1 MPLITVCIPCYN
13 RAPVL
18 PALLDTVLG
27 QAFDDFDILL
37 REDRSPERDAIRTI
51 VEDYQ
56 RRHPGRIRYIEN
68 ERNLGYDGNLR
79 ALIEAAT
86 GEYCL
91 FMGNDDLM
99 CEGTLAH
106 VAAVIQRHPE
116 LGVLVRSYA
125 AFNGTP
131 DNIDQTFR
139 YFPDERMYPAGADA
153 VAVAFRRS
161 VVIPGM
167 VLHRIDALAVSTD
180 RFDGVLLYQLY
191 LVGRLAAR
199 RSVVFT
205 PQVLTLYRNGGVP
218 DFGNAEAERGK
229 FVPKEHTPES
239 SLHFMQGMVDI
250 ARHVE
255 AVEGIPVHRRIV
267 ADIGNYA
274 YPILSIQADKP
285 LGVFLRYSLGLARL
299 GLWRS
304 PLFPVY
310 FLSLLV
316 LGPKTSESLIRWI
329 KGRLGY
335 TPAFGDAR
343 APRPRRVD
351 PG

>member
-27 QAFDDFDILL
+27 QAFDDYDVLL
-37 REDRSPERDAIRTI
+37 REDGSPERDAIRAV

-56 RRHPGRIRYIEN
+56 RHHPGRIRYIEN

-79 ALIEAAT
+79 ALVESAT
-86 GEYCL
+86 GDYCL

-106 VAAVIQRHPE
+106 VADVVGRHPG

-139 YFPDERMYPAGADA
+139 YFPEERVYPPGADA

-167 VLHRIDALAVSTD
+167 VLHRADALAAATD
-180 RFDGVLLYQLY
+180 RFDGILLYQIY
-191 LVGRLAAR
+191 LVGRIAAHR
-199 RSVVFT
+199 PVVFT
-205 PQVLTLYRNGGVP
+205 PQVLTLYRNGGIP

-255 AVEGIPVHRRIV
+255 QVEGIAVHRRIV
-267 ADIGNYA
+267 ADIADYA

-299 GLWRS
+299 GFWRS
-304 PLFPVY
+304 PLFPLY
-310 FLSLLV
+310 FLSLLL
-316 LGPKTSESLIRWI
+316 LGTRGSEALIRWI
-329 KGRLGY
+329 KRRLGH
-335 TPAFGDAR
+335 TPRLGEAR
-343 APRPRRVD
+343 TRGGRN
-351 PG
+351 

>member
-13 RAPVL
+13 RASVL

-27 QAFDDFDILL
+27 QPFDDFDVLL
-37 REDRSPERDAIRTI
+37 REDRSPERDAIRAV
-51 VEDYQ
+51 VEQYQ
-56 RRHPGRIRYIEN
+56 RSHPGRIRYVEN

-79 ALIEAAT
+79 ALVESAA

-106 VAAVIQRHPE
+106 VAEVIGRHPG
-116 LGVLVRSYA
+116 LGVLVRTYA

-139 YFPDERMYPAGADA
+139 YFPDERTYPPGADA
-153 VAVAFRRS
+153 VTVAFRRS

-167 VLHRIDALAVSTD
+167 VLHRAHALSVATD
-180 RFDGVLLYQLY
+180 RFDGILLYQLY
-191 LVGRLAAR
+191 LVGRIAAHR
-199 RSVVFT
+199 PVVFT
-205 PQVLTLYRNGGVP
+205 PRVLTLYRNGGVP
-218 DFGNAEAERGK
+218 DFGNAESERGK
-229 FVPKEHTPES
+229 FVPREHTPES
-239 SLHFMQGMVDI
+239 SLHFMRGMVDI

-255 AVEGIPVHRRIV
+255 QVEGIAVHRRIV

-304 PLFPVY
+304 PLFPAY
-310 FLSLLV
+310 FLSLVL
-316 LGPKTSESLIRWI
+316 LGPRVSEGLIRWI

-343 APRPRRVD
+343 ARRPSRD
-351 PG
+351 SQG

>member
-1 MPLITVCIPCYN
+1 VPLITVCIPCYN
-13 RAPVL
+13 RALVL
-18 PALLDTVLG
+18 PALLDTVLC
-27 QAFDDFDILL
+27 QSFDDFDVLL
-37 REDRSPERDAIRTI
+37 REDGSPQRDAIRA
-51 VEDYQ
+51 VVQDYQ
-56 RRHPGRIRYIEN
+56 RRHPGRIQYIEN
-68 ERNLGYDGNLR
+68 ARNLGYDGNLR

-86 GEYCL
+86 GDYCL

-106 VAAVIQRHPE
+106 VAEVIGRHPG

-139 YFPDERMYPAGADA
+139 YFPDERVYPPGADA
-153 VAVAFRRS
+153 VTVAFRRS

-167 VLHRIDALAVSTD
+167 VLHRTDALAAATD

-191 LVGRLAAR
+191 LVGRIAAR
-199 RSVVFT
+199 RPVVFS

-255 AVEGIPVHRRIV
+255 AVEGIAVHRRIV
-267 ADIGNYA
+267 ADIGNYS
-274 YPILSIQADKP
+274 YPILAIQADRP
-285 LGVFLRYSLGLARL
+285 LGVFLRYSVGLARL
-299 GLWRS
+299 GMWRS
-304 PLFPVY
+304 PLFAVY
-310 FLSLLV
+310 LLSLLL
-316 LGPKTSESLIRWI
+316 LGPRASEALIRRI

-343 APRPRRVD
+343 TRKPRS
-351 PG
+351 GSAS

>member
-27 QAFDDFDILL
+27 QSFDDFDVLL
-37 REDRSPERDAIRTI
+37 REDGSPERAAIRAV

-56 RRHPGRIRYIEN
+56 RRYPGRIRYIEN

-99 CEGTLAH
+99 CEGALAH
-106 VAAVIQRHPE
+106 VASTVGRYPG

-139 YFPDERMYPAGADA
+139 YFPDERVYPAGADA
-153 VAVAFRRS
+153 VTVAFRRS

-167 VLHRIDALAVSTD
+167 VLHRADALAVSTD

-191 LVGRLAAR
+191 LVGRIAAHR
-199 RSVVFT
+199 PVVFT

-255 AVEGIPVHRRIV
+255 AVEGIAVHRRIV

-310 FLSLLV
+310 FFALLL
-316 LGPKTSESLIRWI
+316 LGPKASEALIRWI

-343 APRPRRVD
+343 ARAPRN
-351 PG
+351 GGAG

>member
-27 QAFDDFDILL
+27 QAFDDYDVLL
-37 REDRSPERDAIRTI
+37 REDGSPERDAIGAV

-79 ALIEAAT
+79 ALIASAT
-86 GEYCL
+86 GDYCL

-106 VAAVIQRHPE
+106 VADVIGRHPG

-139 YFPDERMYPAGADA
+139 YFPDERTYAPGADA

-167 VLHRIDALAVSTD
+167 VLHRADALAAATD
-180 RFDGVLLYQLY
+180 RFDGILLYQLY
-191 LVGRLAAR
+191 LVGRIAAHR
-199 RSVVFT
+199 PVVFT

-255 AVEGIPVHRRIV
+255 QVEGIPVHRRIV
-267 ADIGNYA
+267 TDIANYA

-285 LGVFLRYSLGLARL
+285 LAVFVRYSIGLARM
-299 GLWRS
+299 GFWRS
-304 PLFPVY
+304 PLFPLY

-316 LGPKTSESLIRWI
+316 LGTRRSEALIRWI
-329 KGRLGY
+329 KGRLGH
-335 TPAFGDAR
+335 TPRLGEAR
-343 APRPRRVD
+343 TRNERN
-351 PG
+351 

>member
-27 QAFDDFDILL
+27 QNFADFDVLI
-37 REDRSPERDAIRTI
+37 REDGSPQRDAIRGL
-51 VEDYQ
+51 VEGYQ
-56 RRHPGRIRYIEN
+56 QRYPARIRYIEN

-79 ALIEAAT
+79 ALVEAAT

-106 VAAVIQRHPE
+106 VAAVIGRHPG

-125 AFNGTP
+125 AFNGMP
-131 DNIDQTFR
+131 ENIDQTFR
-139 YFPDERMYPAGADA
+139 YFPNERVYPAGADA
-153 VAVAFRRS
+153 ITIAFRRS

-167 VLHRIDALAVSTD
+167 VLHRADALAVATD

-191 LVGRLAAR
+191 LVGRVAAHR
-199 RSVVFT
+199 PVVFT

-255 AVEGIPVHRRIV
+255 AVEGLAVHRRIV

-274 YPILSIQADKP
+274 YPILSIQADRP
-285 LGVFLRYSLGLARL
+285 LGVFLRYSIGLARL

-304 PLFPVY
+304 PLFTVY
-310 FLSLLV
+310 FLSLLL
-316 LGPKTSESLIRWI
+316 LGPKASEALIRWI
-329 KGRLGY
+329 KDRLGY

-343 APRPRRVD
+343 ARS
-351 PG
+351 PGSKGRG

>member
-27 QAFDDFDILL
+27 QAFDD
-37 REDRSPERDAIRTI
+37 DAIRTV
-51 VEDYQ
+51 VEGYQ

-79 ALIEAAT
+79 ALIESAT
-86 GEYCL
+86 GDYCL

-106 VAAVIQRHPE
+106 VAEVIGRHPG

-139 YFPDERMYPAGADA
+139 YFPDERVYPAGADA

-167 VLHRIDALAVSTD
+167 VLHRADALAAATN

-191 LVGRLAAR
+191 LVGRIAAHR
-199 RSVVFT
+199 PVVFT

-255 AVEGIPVHRRIV
+255 QVEGIAVHRRIV
-267 ADIGNYA
+267 ADIANYA

-285 LGVFLRYSLGLARL
+285 LGVFLRYSLALARL

-304 PLFPVY
+304 PLFPLY
-310 FLSLLV
+310 FLSLLL
-316 LGPKTSESLIRWI
+316 LGTKGSEALIRWI
-329 KGRLGY
+329 KGRLGH
-335 TPAFGDAR
+335 TPLLGEAR
-343 APRPRRVD
+343 TRGAAGGG
-351 PG
+351 PGGGRN

>member
-1 MPLITVCIPCYN
+1 V
-13 RAPVL
+13 
-18 PALLDTVLG
+18 
-27 QAFDDFDILL
+27 
-37 REDRSPERDAIRTI
+37 
-51 VEDYQ
+51 
-56 RRHPGRIRYIEN
+56 
-68 ERNLGYDGNLR
+68 
-79 ALIEAAT
+79 
-86 GEYCL
+86 
-91 FMGNDDLM
+91 
-99 CEGTLAH
+99 
-106 VAAVIQRHPE
+106 
-116 LGVLVRSYA
+116 
-125 AFNGTP
+125 
-131 DNIDQTFR
+131 
-139 YFPDERMYPAGADA
+139 YPPGADA

-167 VLHRIDALAVSTD
+167 MLHRADALAAATD

-191 LVGRLAAR
+191 LVGRIAAHR
-199 RSVVFT
+199 PVVFT

-255 AVEGIPVHRRIV
+255 AVEGIAVHRRIV

-304 PLFPVY
+304 PLIPVY
-310 FLSLLV
+310 FFALLL
-316 LGPKTSESLIRWI
+316 LGPKASEALIRWI

-343 APRPRRVD
+343 ARAPRN
-351 PG
+351 GGAG